1 MRFDSNARALTA
13 TLSAFNSMQLL
24 LEVHLVRMPSLV
36 ILLTS
41 IQKDE
46 LIKEDVEMALTF
58 KQMVA
63 TARENVPGLSAA
75 EARAKIQANPNT
87 LVIDVQDAA
96 DAGACGL
103 IPSSLNISLG
113 MLPIRAD
120 LELPERLRNPELAD
134 RNRPVLVTCGAGGQA
149 ALGAYILKEMGF
161 TDVGFIDGGTAA
173 WKEAGF
179 EVEA

>member
-1 MRFDSNARALTA
+1 
-13 TLSAFNSMQLL
+13 
-24 LEVHLVRMPSLV
+24 
-36 ILLTS
+36 
-41 IQKDE
+41 
-46 LIKEDVEMALTF
+46 MAITF

-63 TARENVPGLSAA
+63 EARNNVQGISSADARE
-75 EARAKIQANPNT
+75 KINANPET

-120 LELPERLRNPELAD
+120 LELPEHLREPKLAD

-149 ALGAYILKEMGF
+149 SLGAYLLKKMGF
-161 TDVGFIDGGTAA
+161 TDVAYIDGGTAA
-173 WKEAGF
+173 WKAAGF
-179 EVEA
+179 DVE